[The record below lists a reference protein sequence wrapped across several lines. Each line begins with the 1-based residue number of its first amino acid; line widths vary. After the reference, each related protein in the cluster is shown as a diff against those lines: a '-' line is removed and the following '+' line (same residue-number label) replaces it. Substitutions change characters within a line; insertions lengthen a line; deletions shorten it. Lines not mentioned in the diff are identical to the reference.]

1 MKQGWEYK
9 KLGEV
14 CEVVSGS
21 TPKTNVPEYWG
32 EGHYW
37 VTPAELNDTIVYID
51 KTERQITD
59 EALTKTKL
67 RLLPVGTVL
76 LSSRAPIGKVAIT
89 KTEMYCNQGFKNCIC
104 SDSIYNKYLFYFLR
118 LKKEYLNS
126 LGSGATFKEISKSIV
141 ESITI
146 PLPPKSTQLS
156 IVSELDKINELIR
169 LKKEQLKDYDNLA
182 QSIFYEMFGDPVEN
196 DKGWEVKYLNDICD
210 VRDGT
215 HDSPQYLQHSEYS
228 LVTSKNIVNDEI
240 DFSKVNYISEE
251 DFNNINKRSKVDDGD
266 IIMPMIGTIGNPI
279 IVHIDKVH
287 KFCIKNVALIKFV
300 AETQISNLFL
310 LNLMKCKSFNDYLKS
325 HNKGGTQKFI
335 ALGTIR
341 KLRIILPP
349 LPLQHLFAQRI
360 EQIEHQR
367 SAVQKTI
374 TDLETLLASRMQY
387 WFE

>member
-1 MKQGWEYK
+1 MRYIFAFFNLYIEELRRKSIGGIIKYI
-9 KLGEV
+9 KLGDL
-14 CEVVSGS
+14 
-21 TPKTNVPEYWG
+21 TN
-32 EGHYW
+32 
-37 VTPAELNDTIVYID
+37 A
-51 KTERQITD
+51 
-59 EALTKTKL
+59 
-67 RLLPVGTVL
+67 LLPL
-76 LSSRAPIGKVAIT
+76 PDIT
-89 KTEMYCNQGFKNCIC
+89 
-104 SDSIYNKYLFYFLR
+104 
-118 LKKEYLNS
+118 
-126 LGSGATFKEISKSIV
+126 
-141 ESITI
+141 
-146 PLPPKSTQLS
+146 TQLS

-169 LKKEQLKDYDNLA
+169 LKQEQLKDYDNLA

-360 EQIEHQR
+360 EQIERQKP
-367 SAVQKTI
+367 AVQKSI